1 MRPEHMCPECFGPTD
16 RMPILSALG
25 VVDFFLCRA
34 CRKVSTESKEVRSAV
49 PSPPPGE
56 PETSREIR

>member
-1 MRPEHMCPECFGPTD
+1 
-16 RMPILSALG
+16 MPILSALG